1 MGRASEEQAQ
11 EALQAFREK
20 ITDPDLAPGDFTD
33 EDWITATER
42 VRAIREK
49 VLSNPKIAELEA
61 RKYEEIRRQVH
72 TLQGRPAGA
81 GPVPPFCP
89 DR

>member
-20 ITDPDLAPGDFTD
+20 IADPDLAPGDFTD
-33 EDWITATER
+33 EDWTTATER

-72 TLQGRPAGA
+72 TPQGRPAGA